1 MNAFKKLIALPF
13 AMMIALMTSTA
24 PCFADELNAKGQL
37 NIDSITVG
45 TTTYSNVLINL
56 GTGWNVVS
64 IGSSSPV
71 CTAPQV
77 LTNGV
82 CVTPAL
88 AASPA
93 GYVSQGGLLWMPV
106 SFTPYTYAQAS
117 ALCAG
122 TINGQTGW
130 RLPTI
135 TELTGL
141 TPPIVM
147 GTIATVGLYGS
158 GAMNGQGWALGIT
171 WSSTPISAGF
181 HDFVSLYYGYI
192 GADFDTNY
200 HYVTC
205 VR

>member
-1 MNAFKKLIALPF
+1 MNTFKKLIALL
-13 AMMIALMTSTA
+13 AMMIASMASTA
-24 PCFADELNAKGQL
+24 PCFADELNANGQL

-45 TTTYSNVLINL
+45 TTTYTNVLINL

-82 CVTPAL
+82 CVTPTAP
-88 AASPA
+88 SA
-93 GYVSQGGLLWMPV
+93 GYVSQGGLTWMPI
-106 SFTPYTYAQAS
+106 SSTQYTYAQAS

-130 RLPTI
+130 RLPTSA
-135 TELTGL
+135 ELS
-141 TPPIVM
+141 
-147 GTIATVGLYGS
+147 ALYNS
-158 GAMNGQGWALGIT
+158 GAMNGQGWTLNFT
-171 WSSTPISAGF
+171 WSSTPNPGGYYIVHLGGGVV
-181 HDFVSLYYGYI
+181 VSLG
-192 GADFDTNY
+192 GAHIT
-200 HYVTC
+200 YVTC